1 MITLWTYDWVPEF
14 AAPLMRAFRARWAL
28 EEAGL
33 PYEVATVSI
42 GDEQRSAA
50 HLARQPFGQ
59 APAFEDDDVVLF
71 ESGAIV
77 LHIAA
82 GSAALMPTAP
92 AERARAISWMF
103 AALNTLEPAIQELAS
118 IDFFHADEGWAKD
131 RRPDAEAFV
140 RDRLNLLDKALGS
153 RDYLEGTFTAG
164 DLMTADVLRILDHTD
179 LLEAAPMLKAYKTRC
194 ENRPAF
200 QRAMS
205 AQLEGFRATDAR

>member
-1 MITLWTYDWVPEF
+1 MITLWTYNWVPDF
-14 AAPLMRAFRARWAL
+14 AVPLMKAFRVRWAL

-33 PYEVATVSI
+33 PYEVRTISI

-59 APAFEDDDVVLF
+59 APALEDEGLVLF

-77 LHIAA
+77 LHIAE
-82 GSAALMPTAP
+82 GSAALMPTRY
-92 AERARAISWMF
+92 AERTRAISWMF
-103 AALNTLEPAIQELAS
+103 AALNSLEPAVQELAS

-131 RRPDAEAFV
+131 RRPEAEAFV
-140 RDRLNLLDKALGS
+140 RDRLGLIEKALGS

-200 QRAMS
+200 RRAMN
-205 AQLEGFRATDAR
+205 AQLEGFRATAPR